1 MRFFDYA
8 RERYQ
13 ILLNRRAGQ
22 PPPWT
27 DDPILQK
34 YRFCNVFRQDDT
46 VTIWIK
52 DNLLT
57 PLTASVLE
65 WNLLPVMCAARLINR
80 VETLDALKDILLEEG
95 WHSVACK
102 AKLRDLRKAGRPLV
116 TGAYMIRTPHG
127 MDKIDGLDAI
137 LRPIQRAAKE
147 RGFEPTKT
155 LQAQHA
161 AIKQFPFMGDFYA
174 YEVVTDLSYA
184 IEYFDHYSWAS
195 AGPGAVRGLG
205 RVFHGAPKFWV
216 RSERQQPRYNALM
229 EQLLKESH
237 RQWPTDW
244 PCWDM
249 RTVEHTL
256 CEFDKYE
263 RVRLGEGEPKQLY
276 KHEPAHCS

>member
-57 PLTASVLE
+57 PLTAPVLE

-127 MDKIDGLDAI
+127 MDKIAGLDAV
-137 LRPIQRAAKE
+137 LRPIQRDAKKF
-147 RGFEPTKT
+147 GFEPADT

-161 AIKQFPFMGDFYA
+161 ELKQFPFMGDFYA

-184 IEYFDHYSWAS
+184 IEYDDHYSWAS

-205 RVFHGAPKFWV
+205 RVYHEDPKFWP
-216 RSERQQPRYNALM
+216 RSEKLQPLFNNLM
-229 EQLLKESH
+229 RDLLVCSH
-237 RQWPTDW
+237 DQWPTEW
-244 PCWDM
+244 PAWDM

-276 KHEPAHCS
+276 KHEPAHRS